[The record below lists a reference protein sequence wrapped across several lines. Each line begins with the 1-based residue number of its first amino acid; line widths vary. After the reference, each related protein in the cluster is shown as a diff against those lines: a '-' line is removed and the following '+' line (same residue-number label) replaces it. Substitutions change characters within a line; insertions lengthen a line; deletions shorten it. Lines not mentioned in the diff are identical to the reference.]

1 MFRTSRKRRVIGSV
15 LSSFMLATA
24 SMPAIAQNP
33 PETPKPRIQVMP
45 RGAEP
50 TFERELN
57 VPIFI
62 GQEGAFTYFKGP
74 EVVQDVI
81 VSPDGN
87 VGTFAFA
94 ASEMSF
100 DFKVVKGAPYSAD
113 AITETTQTLSDGN
126 RIVRK
131 TTSSLY
137 RDSEGRTR
145 REQSIGV
152 IGPWTTADHSTQR
165 IFIND
170 PIAVTNWVLDP
181 RAQTAHKA
189 PLPPPPPPPPAPGRD
204 VSSQADA

>member
-1 MFRTSRKRRVIGSV
+1 
-15 LSSFMLATA
+15 MLAT
-24 SMPAIAQNP
+24 SSVPAIAQNP
-33 PETPKPRIQVMP
+33 PEAPKPRIQVVP

-50 TFERELN
+50 TFERELSAP
-57 VPIFI
+57 VFI
-62 GQEGAFTYFKGP
+62 GQEGAVTFFKSP
-74 EVVQDVI
+74 QVMQDMI

-87 VGTFAFA
+87 FGTFAFA

-145 REQSIGV
+145 REQSIGA
-152 IGPWTTADHSTQR
+152 IGS
-165 IFIND
+165 
-170 PIAVTNWVLDP
+170 LDD
-181 RAQTAHKA
+181 RRSFHAANLHK
-189 PLPPPPPPPPAPGRD
+189 
-204 VSSQADA
+204 